1 MNADQHIE
9 IMRAVSA
16 HLPGYR
22 IAAIDGETILW
33 EDEQAPSEEAF
44 EAALSAY
51 AAGALGRA
59 KAQAIARVI
68 VRADAITAPIM
79 SRYPEAE
86 RAGWPKREAE
96 ARAIVAA
103 ADTAAAIA
111 ETSVIKALAEAA
123 AESTADT
130 LARAQSIVAKADQFA
145 SISAAVEAHR
155 HVAIAAIGDVEELED
170 LPAAVAA
177 IEAQAAALEGSLGLG

>member
-9 IMRAVSA
+9 IMRAVRA

-22 IAAIDGETILW
+22 IAAIDGEAILW
-33 EDEQAPSEEAF
+33 EDEQAPSAEAL

-51 AAGALGRA
+51 AEGALDRA

-68 VRADAITAPIM
+68 ARADAITAPIM

-130 LARAQSIVAKADQFA
+130 LARAQGIVAKADEFA
-145 SISAAVEAHR
+145 AISAAVEAMR
-155 HVAIAAIGDVEELED
+155 HAAIAAIGDVEDLED

-177 IEAQAAALEGSLGLG
+177 IETQAEALEGMLGLG